1 MVHSKQSEETSRRSE
16 GSLAKPLA
24 PEEICV
30 GDYVSLL
37 HVFYDLPSFL
47 WCGDSALQRRDET
60 VRICYLPETGGVP
73 FKVKS
78 ICLPFVLVNKS
89 DGTQQTLDVRKVRLA
104 RLDRDYAKAAWKL
117 NKKKTAEPPKR
128 L

>member
-1 MVHSKQSEETSRRSE
+1 MVHSKQTKETIKRSE

-24 PEEICV
+24 PEEIRV

-37 HVFYDLPSFL
+37 HVFYDVPSFF

-78 ICLPFVLVNKS
+78 ICLPFVLVKKS
-89 DGTQQTLDVRKVRLA
+89 DSTQQTLDVRKVRLA
-104 RLDRDYAKAAWKL
+104 RLDRDYAKVAWKV

>member
-1 MVHSKQSEETSRRSE
+1 MVHSKQSEQTSQHSE

-24 PEEICV
+24 PEEIRV

-78 ICLPFVLVNKS
+78 ICLPFVLVKKS

-104 RLDRDYAKAAWKL
+104 RLNRGYAKKAWKVS
-117 NKKKTAEPPKR
+117 KKKTAEPPKR